1 MEGKV
6 IEDLDCRYVFGGTKL
21 TTFCRSHSYYV
32 FDEFDLEYRRWG
44 IPVISIEKPDVERD
58 GVVSEPFRGMLT
70 QYRIDGLTIIE
81 AEVGGRRIVKI
92 EGPSGFVTE
101 RIWPHDERRAAAS
114 LARRINQLLSVPLER
129 AVEVAVQV
137 VCKEDEECRRGAM
150 RWLTL
155 INVWMPDPPIVL
167 KYNEDVEYYRREVD
181 EMFKVWRLK
190 DPDFGS
196 TIIVSLPAVCK
207 RYFITLRGGGVA
219 WGLMCTANKYAHN
232 ADAPT
237 IARAGNI
244 YLTPEPLHITAYI
257 EKDELKCM
265 DVGREC
271 IKVIEEGAKEK
282 GLTAEEFVG
291 PWRVRVVETSTYK
304 AYYVEDFKLLYVDVN
319 GNVVK
324 LKMPSHFD
332 AVRELMSKLLREL
345 DDKSKKALINA
356 LRHTE
361 GYMPWHLGL

>member
-1 MEGKV
+1 MERKIV
-6 IEDLDCRYVFGGTKL
+6 EDLSCRYVIGRKL
-21 TTFCRSHSYYV
+21 VTFCKSHSYYV
-32 FDEFDLEYRRWG
+32 FDEFDLEFMRWG
-44 IPVISIEKPDVERD
+44 IPLISVEEPDFKHD
-58 GVVSEPFRGMLT
+58 GVVTEPFRGMLV
-70 QYRIDGLTIIE
+70 QYQVDGLKIIE
-81 AEVGGRRIVKI
+81 AEVDGRRIVKV
-92 EGPSGFVTE
+92 EGPRGFVVE
-101 RIWPHDERRAAAS
+101 RVWPHDERRAAAS
-114 LARRINQLLSVPLER
+114 LARRINLLLSVPLER

-137 VCKEDEECRRGAM
+137 VCKEDEECRFGAR

-167 KYNEDVEYYRREVD
+167 KYNKDVEYYRREVD

-207 RYFITLRGGGVA
+207 RYFITLKGGDTA

-244 YLTPEPLHITAYI
+244 YLTPEPLYITAYI

-271 IKVIEEGAKEK
+271 IKVIEEGAEER
-282 GLTAEEFVG
+282 GLAAEEFVG
-291 PWRVRVVETSTYK
+291 PWRVRVVETSVYK
-304 AYYVEDFKLLYVDVN
+304 AYYIDDFKLLYVDVN
-319 GNVVK
+319 GRAIK
-324 LKMPSHFD
+324 LKIPSSLSD
-332 AVRELMSKLLREL
+332 VRDLVARLIVSL
-345 DDKSKKALINA
+345 DEVSRKALLNA
-356 LRHTE
+356 LEHTA
-361 GYMPWHLGL
+361 GCAPWHLRL